1 MLTRRPWPALLIL
14 VALIACNF
22 GAAPAPARAATLPVV
37 DDFESGLPSGAD
49 ANGLGIGFVTFN
61 DPNSSVAI
69 TTTTAPPAPV
79 PGAADPNSVLKIDL
93 NVVSFA
99 GFAHAFGDE
108 AMESWTPQDWSAYEG
123 LSFWFYG
130 NNSGTAMFV
139 DVLENRNPGSTRD
152 DAERWSFAFVDA
164 FSGWQE
170 IKIPFTSL
178 TRKEIGNGAPND
190 GLELTEVYGW
200 AFGTIT
206 TPAPQTYYIDN
217 AALYGVAP
225 ERPLTVGFSTR
236 GFAATEGATASVT
249 VKLGKASP
257 DPVTVRY
264 ATADGSATAG
274 RDYLPASGTLTF
286 APGVREQTFN
296 VTLLDDA
303 NWEGGETILLSLSD
317 ATVATIGGVITA
329 RIDIGDNEPFDA
341 NLVDDFERAPAL
353 YTATPRTELRS
364 YELAAGSSMA
374 IPGQDAYERVLR
386 ADRPGSSGYTISR
399 SFAAAEDWSDA
410 GGLSFWLYGHNTGKN
425 LTVTLRD
432 NRAEDAQ
439 ADQLRLVWR
448 DEFNGRAGS
457 PPDPRFWS
465 YEIGD
470 GSVNS
475 IPGWG
480 NDELQYY
487 TDDPQNVALDGAGN
501 LVITARDAGDSG
513 LTCYYGPCQYTS
525 GRLLTQHKFEFG
537 YGRVEARIKVPAG
550 AGLWPAFWSL
560 GSDIAA
566 VGWPQTGEIDIMEF
580 VGRVPNEVFGT
591 IHGPGYSGGQSF
603 GDTYDVGEP
612 VGNRYHVFAVEWQ
625 PDLIIWS
632 INGIEYHRAT
642 PDDVAPN
649 QWVFDHSFF
658 LLLNMAVGGNFGGT
672 VDPNLTFPRSMLVD
686 YVRVYADRDS
696 AERFTA
702 TVKDDFSG
710 WRQVTL
716 PFSAFER
723 ARQQPDGAP
732 NDGLTLT
739 KIWGYDLTVPSPARN
754 PLLLDQ
760 IRLTCSDTATVTST
774 ADNGAGSLRKAIGS
788 VCAGGTVVLDASL
801 AGQTI
806 ALVGGPL
813 TLDKNV
819 SIDASAAPGAI
830 VSGGGTDRVLVV
842 NAGVTASVTGLTLAD
857 GYGWRLAGG
866 VLNNGN
872 LTLDHVTVRNN
883 TMATDAG
890 DFWQGGG
897 GIYSGDGATL
907 TLIDST
913 VADNSARWSGGGI
926 YAFFNTTT
934 TIVRSTISGNTSGDV
949 GGAIR
954 SLGTMTIAN
963 STISGN
969 AATGWHGG
977 AIFQTDGD
985 ISIANSTIANN
996 SAPDGA
1002 ASTLFIGQFGGGFTP
1017 TLRLTNTIISGNSW
1031 YACEKFAS
1039 GTTGTV
1045 ISGGNNLMQDD
1056 SCNPAASDSIQSDA
1070 GLGALADN
1078 GGPTLT
1084 HALSAGSQA
1093 IDAGGAA
1100 SCPATDQRGVTR
1112 PQGAGCDVGAFERV
1126 P

>member
-1 MLTRRPWPALLIL
+1 MLPRTKWLTLLALI
-14 VALIACNF
+14 ALIACGF
-22 GAAPAPARAATLPVV
+22 GATPVPTRAATMPVV
-37 DDFESGLPSGAD
+37 DDFEDGLPTALD
-49 ANGLGIGFVTFN
+49 PNGLGLGFVTFN

-69 TTTTAPPAPV
+69 ATTATPPAPV
-79 PGAADPNSVLKIDL
+79 PGAADPNNVLKIDL
-93 NVVSFA
+93 NVAVFA
-99 GFAHAFGDE
+99 GFAHAFSDN
-108 AMESWTPQDWSAYEG
+108 ALTAWTPQDWSAYEG

-139 DVLENRNPGSTRD
+139 DVLENREPGSTRD
-152 DAERWSFAFVDA
+152 DAERWSTTIVDNV
-164 FSGWQE
+164 SGWRE
-170 IKIPFTSL
+170 IKIPFASL

-225 ERPLTVGFSTR
+225 ERPLNVGFSTR
-236 GFAATEGATASVT
+236 GFAATEGTAATVT
-249 VKLGKASP
+249 VRLSKPSP
-257 DPVTVRY
+257 DSVTVRY

-274 RDYLPASGTLTF
+274 RDYRPAAGTLTF
-286 APGVREQTFN
+286 APGVREQTFK

-303 NWEGGETILLSLSD
+303 NWEGGETILLSLSNP
-317 ATVATIGGVITA
+317 TVAAIGGVITS
-329 RIDIGDNEPFDA
+329 RIDIRDNDPFDA
-341 NLVDDFERAPAL
+341 NLVDDFERTPAL
-353 YTATPRTELRS
+353 YTATPRTSLNSFELV
-364 YELAAGSSMA
+364 AGSSMV

-386 ADRPGSSGYTISR
+386 ADRPGNSGYTISR
-399 SFAAAEDWSDA
+399 EFAVAEDWSNA
-410 GGLSFWLYGHNTGKN
+410 GGLSFWLYGNNTGSD

-432 NRAEDAQ
+432 NQADSAQ
-439 ADQLRLVWR
+439 AAPLQLVWR
-448 DEFNGRAGS
+448 DEFNGSPGS

-487 TDDPQNVALDGAGN
+487 TDDPQNVALDGQGN
-501 LVITARDAGDSG
+501 LVITARDASDSG
-513 LTCYYGPCQYTS
+513 LTCYYGPCEYTS
-525 GRLLTQHKFEFG
+525 ARLLTQHKFEFG
-537 YGRVEARIKVPAG
+537 YGRIEARIQVPAG

-560 GSDIAA
+560 GNDIAE
-566 VGWPQTGEIDIMEF
+566 VSWPQTGEIDIMEF

-603 GDTYDVGEP
+603 GGTYDVGEP
-612 VGNRYHVFAVEWQ
+612 VGNRYHVFTVDWQ
-625 PDLIIWS
+625 PGLIIWY
-632 INGIEYHRAT
+632 IDGIEYHRAT

-649 QWVFDHSFF
+649 PWVFDHSFF
-658 LLLNMAVGGNFGGT
+658 LLLNMAVGGNFGGA

-702 TVKDDFSG
+702 TVKDNFRG

-716 PFSAFER
+716 PFSSFER
-723 ARQQPDGAP
+723 AKKQPDGAP

-739 KIWGYDLTVPSPARN
+739 AVSGYDLTVPSPARH
-754 PLLLDQ
+754 PLLIDQ
-760 IRLTCSDTATVTST
+760 IRLTCSDTVTVSNT
-774 ADNGAGSLRKAIGS
+774 ADGGAGSLRKALES
-788 VCAGGTVVLDASL
+788 VCLGGTVVLAPSL

-806 ALVGGPL
+806 TLTTGPL
-813 TLDKNV
+813 VLARNV
-819 SIDASAAPGAI
+819 SVDASAAPGVV
-830 VSGGGTDRVLVV
+830 VSGGGADRVLIV
-842 NAGVTASVTGLTLAD
+842 NAGVTADVSGLTLAD
-857 GYGWRLAGG
+857 GYGWQLGGG

-872 LTLDHVTVRNN
+872 LTLDRVTVRNN
-883 TMATDAG
+883 TMDTDAG

-907 TLIDST
+907 TLVDST
-913 VADNSARWSGGGI
+913 VADNNARHSGGGI

-934 TIVRSTISGNTSGDV
+934 TIVRSTISGNTSNDV

-954 SLGTMTIAN
+954 SLGTMSIEN

-969 AATGWHGG
+969 TATGWHGG

-996 SAPDGA
+996 SAPDWA
-1002 ASTLFIGQFGGGFTP
+1002 PSTLFIGQFGGPAP
-1017 TLRLTNTIISGNSW
+1017 TLTLTNTIISGNRW

-1039 GTTGTV
+1039 GNTGNV
-1045 ISGGNNLMQDD
+1045 VSGGGNVLQDD
-1056 SCNPAASDSIQSDA
+1056 TCNPATSDIVQTDA
-1070 GLGALADN
+1070 GLGGLADN

-1084 HALSAGSQA
+1084 HALSTGSPAINAGVA
-1093 IDAGGAA
+1093 AG
-1100 SCPATDQRGVTR
+1100 CPATDQRGVTR
-1112 PQGAGCDVGAFERV
+1112 PQGAGCDSGAFERA